1 MRRRDELSR
10 RRALGVLGGAAIAG
24 TTAVAST
31 ALDLDWLMSGAG
43 AGGLGVAA
51 NLHVPLL
58 EEIERRAFQYFWEQ
72 ACEATGLVMD
82 RAATDGD
89 EARVVSSIAATGFG
103 LTALCVGDAR
113 GYKPTAALKQ
123 RVIATLD
130 FFLSVAPSVNGFYYH
145 FMDINTG
152 APVLDSEVSSIDTAI
167 LLCGALTCREYFQDA
182 QIASLAT
189 QLYNRVNWE
198 WMLNGGA
205 TLSQGWTPQNGM
217 IKSRWDSYCELMML
231 YLLAIGSPTNPIPAS
246 SWRAWT
252 RPVLEYQG
260 LSFITANAPLFT
272 HQFSHAWIDFRNKRD
287 AFANYFTNS
296 VIATQAH
303 KLFCLSLHP
312 QFSDY
317 ANDFWGISA
326 SDSVDG
332 YVAWGGPPIMG
343 PIDGTLVPSAA
354 AGSIPFLPAE
364 TIAVQQYIYKHF
376 SARAWTRYGFVNA
389 FNPLTGWYDPD
400 VIGIC
405 QGITML
411 MIENYRSEFVW
422 KTFMKNPEINK
433 AMELVGFEAS

>member
-1 MRRRDELSR
+1 
-10 RRALGVLGGAAIAG
+10 
-24 TTAVAST
+24 
-31 ALDLDWLMSGAG
+31 
-43 AGGLGVAA
+43 
-51 NLHVPLL
+51 
-58 EEIERRAFQYFWEQ
+58 
-72 ACEATGLVMD
+72 MD

-364 TIAVQQYIYKHF
+364 TIAVQQHIYKNF
-376 SARAWTRYGFVNA
+376 STRGWTRYGFVNA
-389 FNPLTGWYDPD
+389 FNPLTGWHDPD

>member
-1 MRRRDELSR
+1 MDQLSR
-10 RRALGVLGGAAIAG
+10 RGALGILGGAAIAG

-31 ALDLDWLMSGAG
+31 ALDLDWLISGAG
-43 AGGLGVAA
+43 VPAVAA
-51 NLHVPLL
+51 NLNVPLL
-58 EEIERRAFQYFWEQ
+58 EEIERRAFQFFWEQ
-72 ACEATGLVMD
+72 ACGATGLVMD

-89 EARVVSSIAATGFG
+89 ESRVVSSIAATGFG
-103 LTALCVGDAR
+103 LTALCIGDSR
-113 GYKPTAALKQ
+113 GYKPTTALKQ